1 MNTVIN
7 IVVQGILL
15 GALYGLFAMGQSL
28 VFGVMR
34 LTNIAHGDF
43 IVLLAFVLLA
53 LTGVAQLPLAV
64 SLALLPAIAFGAG
77 YALQYA
83 VLNRVSSRDP
93 LPSLIV
99 TFGLSIVIQNVLQ
112 QVFSADPRA
121 ISTGSFEAKSL
132 ALGGGLSV
140 GCLPLVTL
148 AVTLALAF
156 AMQWLF
162 GRTPLGRAFRATSD
176 DREIV
181 QLMGVS
187 YRRTYALAM
196 GIAFVLIAAA
206 AALYAMRTAVSP
218 TDGPALLLYAF
229 EAVIIGGMGSFWGT
243 VAGGMALGVAQ
254 QAGFY
259 FDPGWGIWLGH
270 VVFLCVLVV
279 RPQGLVPKT
288 AKTA

>member
-1 MNTVIN
+1 MNMLAN
-7 IVVQGILL
+7 IVVQGVLL

-34 LTNIAHGDF
+34 LTNTAHGDF
-43 IVLLAFVLLA
+43 IVLLVFVLFTLTSLA
-53 LTGVAQLPLAV
+53 HLPLAV
-64 SLALLPAIAFGAG
+64 SLALLLVIAFGAG

-112 QVFSADPRA
+112 QLFSADPRSIA
-121 ISTGSFEAKSL
+121 TGSFEAQSL
-132 ALGGGLSV
+132 VLPGGITV
-140 GCLPLVTL
+140 GYLPLVTL
-148 AVTLALAF
+148 AATVALAF

-196 GIAFVLIAAA
+196 GIAFVLIAVA
-206 AALYAMRTAVSP
+206 AALYSMRTSVAP
-218 TDGPALLLYAF
+218 TDGPSLLLYAF

-243 VAGGMALGVAQ
+243 FAGGVALGIAQ

-259 FDPGWGIWLGH
+259 FDPGWGIWVGH
-270 VVFLCVLVV
+270 VVFLGVLIA
-279 RPQGLVPKT
+279 RPQGLLPKT
-288 AKTA
+288 A

>member
-1 MNTVIN
+1 MNTLAN
-7 IVVQGILL
+7 IIVQGVLL

-34 LTNIAHGDF
+34 LTNTAHGDF
-43 IVLLAFVLLA
+43 IVLLVFVLFS
-53 LTGVAQLPLAV
+53 LTSVAHLPLAV
-64 SLALLPAIAFGAG
+64 SLVLLLVIAFGAG

-112 QVFSADPRA
+112 QLFSADPRSIA
-121 ISTGSFEAKSL
+121 TGSFEAQSL
-132 ALGGGLSV
+132 ALPGGITV
-140 GCLPLVTL
+140 GYLPLVTL
-148 AVTLALAF
+148 AATIALAC

-196 GIAFVLIAAA
+196 GIAFVLIAVA
-206 AALYAMRTAVSP
+206 AALYSMRTSVAP

-243 VAGGMALGVAQ
+243 FAGGVALGVAQ

-259 FDPGWGIWLGH
+259 FDPGWGIWVGH
-270 VVFLCVLVV
+270 VVFLGVLIA
-279 RPQGLVPKT
+279 RPQGLLPKT
-288 AKTA
+288 A

>member
-1 MNTVIN
+1 MNTLLN
-7 IVVQGILL
+7 IVVQGVLL

-34 LTNIAHGDF
+34 LTNTAHGDF
-43 IVLLAFVLLA
+43 IVLLAFVLFA
-53 LTGVAQLPLAV
+53 LTEFVHVPLVVALV
-64 SLALLPAIAFGAG
+64 LLPVIAFGAG
-77 YALQYA
+77 YAVQYT

-112 QVFSADPRA
+112 QVFSADPRSVA
-121 ISTGSFEAKSL
+121 TGSFASQSL
-132 ALGGGLSV
+132 VLGGAISIGY
-140 GCLPLVTL
+140 LP
-148 AVTLALAF
+148 AVTLAATIALTF
-156 AMQWLF
+156 GMQALF
-162 GRTPLGRAFRATSD
+162 GRTPLGRVFRATSD

-187 YRRTYALAM
+187 WRRTYALAM
-196 GIAFVLIAAA
+196 GIAFVLIAVA
-206 AALYAMRTAVSP
+206 AALYAMRTSVSP

-243 VAGGMALGVAQ
+243 FVGGMVLGVAQ

-270 VVFLCVLVV
+270 IVFLCVLVA
-279 RPQGLVPKT
+279 RPQGLMPKT
-288 AKTA
+288 A

>member
-1 MNTVIN
+1 MNTLAN
-7 IVVQGILL
+7 IVVQGVLL

-34 LTNIAHGDF
+34 LTNTAHGDF
-43 IVLLAFVLLA
+43 IVLLVFVLFALTSLLHVPLA
-53 LTGVAQLPLAV
+53 L
-64 SLALLPAIAFGAG
+64 SLVLLLAIAFGAG
-77 YALQYA
+77 YAVQYT

-112 QVFSADPRA
+112 QLFSADPRSIA
-121 ISTGSFEAKSL
+121 TGSFEAQ
-132 ALGGGLSV
+132 SV
-140 GCLPLVTL
+140 TFAGITAGYLPLVTL
-148 AVTLALAF
+148 AATVALAF

-162 GRTPLGRAFRATSD
+162 RRTPLGRAFRATSD

-196 GIAFVLIAAA
+196 GIAFVLIAVA
-206 AALYAMRTAVSP
+206 AALYSMRTAVSP
-218 TDGPALLLYAF
+218 TDGPALLLFAF

-243 VAGGMALGVAQ
+243 FAGGMALGIAQ
-254 QAGFY
+254 QVGFY
-259 FDPGWGIWLGH
+259 FDPGWGIWFGH
-270 VVFLCVLVV
+270 IVFLCVLVV
-279 RPQGLVPKT
+279 RPQGLLPKT
-288 AKTA
+288 A

>member
-1 MNTVIN
+1 
-7 IVVQGILL
+7 
-15 GALYGLFAMGQSL
+15 
-28 VFGVMR
+28 MR
-34 LTNIAHGDF
+34 LTNTAHGDF
-43 IVLLAFVLLA
+43 IVLLAFVLFALTNYAHVPLA
-53 LTGVAQLPLAV
+53 L
-64 SLALLPAIAFGAG
+64 SLVLLLVIAFGAG
-77 YALQYA
+77 YAVQYTI
-83 VLNRVSSRDP
+83 LNRVSSRDP

-112 QVFSADPRA
+112 QVFSADPRSVA
-121 ISTGSFEAKSL
+121 TGSFESQSITL
-132 ALGGGLSV
+132 AGGVTLGY
-140 GCLPLVTL
+140 LPLVTL
-148 AVTLALAF
+148 VATVALAF

-196 GIAFVLIAAA
+196 GIAFVLIAVA
-206 AALYAMRTAVSP
+206 AALYSMRTAVSP

-243 VAGGMALGVAQ
+243 FVGGMVLGIAQ
-254 QAGFY
+254 QVGFY

-270 VVFLCVLVV
+270 VVFLGVLVA
-279 RPQGLVPKT
+279 RPQGLLPKT
-288 AKTA
+288 A

>member
-1 MNTVIN
+1 MNTFIN
-7 IVVQGILL
+7 IVVQGVLL

-34 LTNIAHGDF
+34 LTNTAHGDF
-43 IVLLAFVLLA
+43 IVLLVFVLFA
-53 LTGVAQLPLAV
+53 LTSFAHLPLAV
-64 SLALLPAIAFGAG
+64 ALVLLLVIAFGAG
-77 YALQYA
+77 YAVQFAL
-83 VLNRVSSRDP
+83 LNRVSSRDP

-112 QVFSADPRA
+112 QMFSADPRSIA
-121 ISTGSFEAKSL
+121 TGSFESRSITL
-132 ALGGGLSV
+132 AGGITLGY
-140 GCLPLVTL
+140 LPLVTL
-148 AVTLALAF
+148 VATVALAF

-196 GIAFVLIAAA
+196 GIAFVL
-206 AALYAMRTAVSP
+206 

-243 VAGGMALGVAQ
+243 FVGGMALGIAQ
-254 QAGFY
+254 QVGFY

-270 VVFLCVLVV
+270 VVFLGVLVA
-279 RPQGLVPKT
+279 RPQGLLPKT
-288 AKTA
+288 A

>member
-1 MNTVIN
+1 MNTLIN
-7 IVVQGILL
+7 IIVQGVLL

-34 LTNIAHGDF
+34 LTNTAHGDF
-43 IVLLAFVLLA
+43 IVLLVFVLFA
-53 LTGVAQLPLAV
+53 LTGFAHLPLGV
-64 SLALLPAIAFGAG
+64 ALILLLVIAFGAG
-77 YALQYA
+77 YAIQYA
-83 VLNRVSSRDP
+83 ILNRVSSRDP

-112 QVFSADPRA
+112 QVFSADPRSVA
-121 ISTGSFEAKSL
+121 TGSFESQSL
-132 ALGGGLSV
+132 TPGVTLGY
-140 GCLPLVTL
+140 LPLVTL
-148 AVTLALAF
+148 AVTVVLAF

-196 GIAFVLIAAA
+196 GIAFVLIAIA
-206 AALYAMRTAVSP
+206 AALYSMRTAVSP

-243 VAGGMALGVAQ
+243 FLGGMALGIAQ

-270 VVFLCVLVV
+270 VMFLAVLVV
-279 RPQGLVPKT
+279 RPQGLLPKT
-288 AKTA
+288 A

>member
-1 MNTVIN
+1 MNTLIN
-7 IVVQGILL
+7 IIVQGVLL
-15 GALYGLFAMGQSL
+15 GALYALFAMGQSL

-34 LTNIAHGDF
+34 LTNTAHGDF
-43 IVLLAFVLLA
+43 IVMLVFVLFA
-53 LTGVAQLPLAV
+53 LTSFAHLPLAV
-64 SLALLPAIAFGAG
+64 ALIVLLVIAFGSG

-112 QVFSADPRA
+112 QVFSADPRSVA
-121 ISTGSFEAKSL
+121 TGSFESQSMTL
-132 ALGGGLSV
+132 MPGITV
-140 GCLPLVTL
+140 GYLPLLTL
-148 AVTLALAF
+148 AATVVLAF
-156 AMQWLF
+156 GMQWLF

-196 GIAFVLIAAA
+196 GIAFVLIAVA
-206 AALYAMRTAVSP
+206 AALYAIRTAVSP

-243 VAGGMALGVAQ
+243 FLGGMALGIAQ
-254 QAGFY
+254 QIGFY

-270 VVFLCVLVV
+270 IMFLAVLVV
-279 RPQGLVPKT
+279 RPQGLLPKT
-288 AKTA
+288 A

>member
-1 MNTVIN
+1 MNTFIN
-7 IVVQGILL
+7 IVVQGVLL

-34 LTNIAHGDF
+34 LTNTAHGDF
-43 IVLLAFVLLA
+43 IVLLVFVLFA
-53 LTGVAQLPLAV
+53 LTNYAHLPLAV
-64 SLALLPAIAFGAG
+64 SLVLLLVVAFGAG
-77 YALQYA
+77 YAVQYSI
-83 VLNRVSSRDP
+83 LNRVSSRDP

-112 QVFSADPRA
+112 QVFSADPRSIA
-121 ISTGSFEAKSL
+121 TGSFESQSITL
-132 ALGGGLSV
+132 AGGITLGY
-140 GCLPLVTL
+140 LPLVTL
-148 AVTLALAF
+148 AATVALAF

-196 GIAFVLIAAA
+196 GIAFVLIAVA
-206 AALYAMRTAVSP
+206 AALYSMRTAVSP

-229 EAVIIGGMGSFWGT
+229 EAVIIGGMGSFRGT
-243 VAGGMALGVAQ
+243 FVGGMALGVAQ
-254 QAGFY
+254 QVGFY

-270 VVFLCVLVV
+270 VVFLGVLVA
-279 RPQGLVPKT
+279 RPQGLLPKT
-288 AKTA
+288 A

>member
-1 MNTVIN
+1 MNTFIN
-7 IVVQGILL
+7 IVVQGVLL

-34 LTNIAHGDF
+34 LTNTAHGDF
-43 IVLLAFVLLA
+43 IVLLAFVLFA
-53 LTGVAQLPLAV
+53 LTNYAHVPLAV
-64 SLALLPAIAFGAG
+64 SLVLLLVIAFGAG
-77 YALQYA
+77 YAVQYTI
-83 VLNRVSSRDP
+83 LNRVSSRDP

-112 QVFSADPRA
+112 QVFSADPRSVA
-121 ISTGSFEAKSL
+121 TGSFESQSIAL
-132 ALGGGLSV
+132 AGGVTLGY
-140 GCLPLVTL
+140 LPLVTL
-148 AVTLALAF
+148 VATVALAF

-196 GIAFVLIAAA
+196 GIAFVLIAVA
-206 AALYAMRTAVSP
+206 AALYSMRTAVSP

-243 VAGGMALGVAQ
+243 FVGGMVLGIAQ
-254 QAGFY
+254 QVGFY

-270 VVFLCVLVV
+270 VVFLGVLVA
-279 RPQGLVPKT
+279 RPQGLLPKT
-288 AKTA
+288 A

>member
-1 MNTVIN
+1 MNTLAN
-7 IVVQGILL
+7 IVVQGVLL

-34 LTNIAHGDF
+34 LTNTAHGDF
-43 IVLLAFVLLA
+43 IVLLVFVLFALTSLLHVPLA
-53 LTGVAQLPLAV
+53 L
-64 SLALLPAIAFGAG
+64 SLVLLLVIAFGAG
-77 YALQYA
+77 YAVQYT

-112 QVFSADPRA
+112 QLFSADPRSIA
-121 ISTGSFEAKSL
+121 TGSFEAQ
-132 ALGGGLSV
+132 SV
-140 GCLPLVTL
+140 TFAGITAGYLPLVTL
-148 AVTLALAF
+148 GATVALAF

-196 GIAFVLIAAA
+196 GIAFVLIAVA
-206 AALYAMRTAVSP
+206 AALYSMRTAVSP
-218 TDGPALLLYAF
+218 TDGPALLLFAF

-243 VAGGMALGVAQ
+243 FAGGMALGIAQ
-254 QAGFY
+254 QIGVY
-259 FDPGWGIWLGH
+259 FDPGWGIWFGH
-270 VVFLCVLVV
+270 IVFLCVLVV
-279 RPQGLVPKT
+279 RPQGLLPKT
-288 AKTA
+288 A